1 MLLTVFHYN
10 TAPGFLD
17 VRTSR
22 LVSILKGVKLATIIN
37 NYSNNHACTSMN
49 VYWYKIIVWSRYGDN
64 YIDIVVSL
72 ISATKNIYT
81 VRANL
86 WLCTSTCSTSDC
98 CSFKQPVMCIHAYI
112 HVIPLYRCTCLQY
125 FHITYI

>member
-1 MLLTVFHYN
+1 MCIDTKLLS
-10 TAPGFLD
+10 D
-17 VRTSR
+17 V
-22 LVSILKGVKLATIIN
+22 
-37 NYSNNHACTSMN
+37 
-49 VYWYKIIVWSRYGDN
+49 SRYGDN
-64 YIDIVVSL
+64 HIDIVVSL

-125 FHITYI
+125 FHITYIYVTDFILQQPIHRSVTALLQVCNRSDLSQTFWVWALV